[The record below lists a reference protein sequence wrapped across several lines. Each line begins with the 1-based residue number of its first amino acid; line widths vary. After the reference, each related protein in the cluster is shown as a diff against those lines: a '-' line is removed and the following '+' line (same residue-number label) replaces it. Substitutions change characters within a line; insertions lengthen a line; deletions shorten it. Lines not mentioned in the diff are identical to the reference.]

1 MKREDISGLIVY
13 MLIFAVAIV
22 FGLTVLQ
29 PYFTNSTFSSG
40 LIYALFILGAIAAS
54 IIVCSILLEV
64 GHIIGAKIGKYTI
77 LSVNILHVAFFI
89 EEGKF
94 KVKLKNFDG
103 LTGETKILPKE
114 ENKILSEDENAVVAS
129 LVAVMEF
136 YRETGKDVR
145 IVSIKR
151 IEE

>member
-1 MKREDISGLIVY
+1 MNVLAVWPSNESVNVGNALLIAIIA
-13 MLIFAVAIV
+13 IFIV
-22 FGLTVLQ
+22 FLVL
-29 PYFTNSTFSSG
+29 
-40 LIYALFILGAIAAS
+40 S
-54 IIVCSILLEV
+54 IIIFVTFLLQKSMEK
-64 GHIIGAKIGKYTI
+64 INAKT
-77 LSVNILHVAFFI
+77 N
-89 EEGKF
+89 
-94 KVKLKNFDG
+94 
-103 LTGETKILPKE
+103 ILPKE

>member
-1 MKREDISGLIVY
+1 MNVLAVWPSNEPVNVGNALLIAVIA
-13 MLIFAVAIV
+13 IFIV
-22 FGLTVLQ
+22 FLVL
-29 PYFTNSTFSSG
+29 
-40 LIYALFILGAIAAS
+40 S
-54 IIVCSILLEV
+54 IIIFVTWLLQKSMEK
-64 GHIIGAKIGKYTI
+64 INAKT
-77 LSVNILHVAFFI
+77 N
-89 EEGKF
+89 
-94 KVKLKNFDG
+94 
-103 LTGETKILPKE
+103 ILPKE